1 MANHW
6 NILPYLETYKIR
18 LQQNGIW
25 NCTSKCIKQF
35 VNEEEIIPPSQLSAL
50 PPRGRTPAHSPLIKQ
65 KVTKSTIG
73 PSLRNIVERNIPE
86 TEREN
91 RTVQFRIITSF
102 FEIKIAKS
110 FYSLIT
116 WHGFKMTHH
125 HK

>member
-1 MANHW
+1 MAAVSPSSV
-6 NILPYLETYKIR
+6 IFLTYYR
-18 LQQNGIW
+18 FLLTFW
-25 NCTSKCIKQF
+25 EKQ
-35 VNEEEIIPPSQLSAL
+35 EGLDSPLSQLSAL

-116 WHGFKMTHH
+116 WHGFKMRHH

>member
-6 NILPYLETYKIR
+6 NILPYLETYKII

-35 VNEEEIIPPSQLSAL
+35 VNEEEKANYPPCHSFLLYLLEEES
-50 PPRGRTPAHSPLIKQ
+50 PAHSPLIKQ
-65 KVTKSTIG
+65 KVTKSKIG

-102 FEIKIAKS
+102 FEI
-110 FYSLIT
+110 
-116 WHGFKMTHH
+116 
-125 HK
+125 